1 MKARETQK
9 KHNQLKNNNFISLLT
24 EILCSGFGNGS
35 AIPDAYFTH
44 SFAQPA
50 ATLKPFPVPRVEL
63 HQLAL

>member
-1 MKARETQK
+1 M
-9 KHNQLKNNNFISLLT
+9 FVYT
-24 EILCSGFGNGS
+24 EILWSGSGNGS

-50 ATLKPFPVPRVEL
+50 ATLKPFPAPRVEW

>member
-1 MKARETQK
+1 MKARKTRK
-9 KHNQLKNNNFISLLT
+9 YKYMKNNNFISSLT